1 MTPCGQEHM
10 SCLADDTPIQI
21 SKYVPSNAILRGTPR
36 CIKNNTTLPPQKNWS
51 LFTSSHRHD
60 VGWSQGLSL
69 HSLLTTLSLSQRVPS
84 PLSLFLRGCFHYFQS
99 HRGWCPYIQDFWTCT
114 DIVCSV
120 RSKRAYLSQE
130 WIVVISINTVMIREA
145 FIAAGL

>member
-10 SCLADDTPIQI
+10 SCLAADTPIHQNMCLLMQFWGEHRDVLKTI
-21 SKYVPSNAILRGTPR
+21 QQYLRKCKKLVPIHLEPSSWRGLVTG
-36 CIKNNTTLPPQKNWS
+36 IVLA
-51 LFTSSHRHD
+51 LFTYNTFTSTVRAFA
-60 VGWSQGLSL
+60 
-69 HSLLTTLSLSQRVPS
+69 TFT
-84 PLSLFLRGCFHYFQS
+84 FLRGCFHYFQS